1 MLTNSEF
8 TQLLNPHYNDAVN
21 YCRAL
26 CAGQDQAEAEEV
38 MQQAL
43 LRAFEKANSLRNP
56 EKFKSWF
63 FQIITRCFYN
73 TVRRPF
79 WKRFVSQD
87 SLKKEEDFHIYEDE
101 FFQENQ
107 RLIAALAQI
116 DPKERTAILL
126 FEIGGFSIRE
136 ITNIQNEQSEST
148 IKSRL
153 SRTRT
158 KLKEIMEQQEE
169 VNTPPSKNQ
178 TLTTSD
184 LYHETSELINQY
196 KSMG

>member
-43 LRAFEKANSLRNP
+43 LRAFEKANSLRDT

-87 SLKKEEDFHIYEDE
+87 SLKKEEEFHIYEDE

-116 DPKERTAILL
+116 EPKERTAILL

-169 VNTPPSKNQ
+169 VNTSPSKNQ